1 MVEDLKT
8 KLEATTKAHESDKVS
23 AFFPLLHPS
32 NPTAS
37 QSRVTNFRAKER
49 EIERLQGQLGT
60 AEFLRTSS
68 EEQVGAFYCNVM

>member
-1 MVEDLKT
+1 M
-8 KLEATTKAHESDKVS
+8 S

-60 AEFLRTSS
+60 AEYLRKSS
-68 EEQVGAFYCNVM
+68 EEQVGAFDCNAMQL